1 MQGDSC
7 VRRSFRIGIVVT
19 SLLLAAG
26 PIFGQD
32 TKAPVPD
39 SVSVRALPV
48 EGSETAGE
56 TRSEALLQA
65 QLRAQQI
72 EIELLKDRVK
82 GLEAIVG
89 SLKSGKRD
97 QNAGVAPEVPATAT
111 YKTAEYRTAEYAAV
125 ETPLP
130 AQPSTPP
137 APPAPVNHSPYEPPR
152 ELLPDIGQVGAE
164 FGLLTGG
171 STNPFNA
178 DNGAFFGGFIDLP
191 FKKIPVRGGKLSYE
205 IMITLQ
211 RNVTSNIPVTSGIF
225 ALVNNALCGALSGSG
240 PGGTCPLPITVNT
253 QQRMTVLTVVPISLK
268 YTFTKFDVHRFRPY
282 AVVGLGNYVTITSQ
296 NTTGGIG
303 TTNPLLNSL
312 LNGPLIGGLAPEAP
326 QLRALGVPNGQ
337 GDFRF
342 GVSTGGGFEY
352 RVFPKL
358 SLGFEYR
365 ANKMEGKNGF
375 FSSFAGRTAFHF

>member
-1 MQGDSC
+1 M
-7 VRRSFRIGIVVT
+7 GIVAT

-26 PIFGQD
+26 PIFGED
-32 TKAPVPD
+32 EKAPV
-39 SVSVRALPV
+39 SASASARAMPV
-48 EGSETAGE
+48 PGSETAGE
-56 TRSEALLQA
+56 TRTEALLQA

-82 GLEAIVG
+82 GLEDMVG

-97 QNAGVAPEVPATAT
+97 QNAGAAPEAPATAT
-111 YKTAEYRTAEYAAV
+111 YKTAKYRTAEYAAV
-125 ETPLP
+125 EAPLP
-130 AQPSTPP
+130 AQPSAAP
-137 APPAPVNHSPYEPPR
+137 APPTPVNHSPYEPPR

-171 STNPFNA
+171 STSPFKA
-178 DNGAFFGGFIDLP
+178 DGGGFFGGFIDLP

-211 RNVTSNIPVTSGIF
+211 RNVTNSVPVTSGVF
-225 ALVNNALCGALSGSG
+225 ALINNALCGALSGSG

-268 YTFTKFDVHRFRPY
+268 YTLTKFDVHRFRPY

-296 NTTGGIG
+296 NTKEGIG
-303 TTNPLLNSL
+303 TSNPLLNSL

-326 QLRALGVPNGQ
+326 ELRALGVPNGQ

-342 GVSTGGGFEY
+342 GVSSGGGFEY
-352 RVFPKL
+352 RVVPKL
-358 SLGFEYR
+358 SFGFEYR
-365 ANKMEGKNGF
+365 GNKIEGKNSF
-375 FSSFAGRTAFHF
+375 FSSFAARTAFHF